1 MLIRLAEEG
10 DAPQIA
16 AIYAPVVRDTII
28 SFETEPP
35 SAEEITRHVREDAR
49 QKGVGRALQTSLIAA
64 LNLQGF
70 YKAYGGIA
78 LPNNTSVGLHEAW
91 GSGW

>member
-16 AIYAPVVRDTII
+16 AIYAPVVRDTIV

-35 SAEEITRHVREDAR
+35 SAEVIARRVREDAR
-49 QKGVGRALQTSLIAA
+49 KKGVGRALHTSLIAA

-70 YKAYGGIA
+70 TKLTA
-78 LPNNTSVGLHEAW
+78 TSRCQTTRA
-91 GSGW
+91 